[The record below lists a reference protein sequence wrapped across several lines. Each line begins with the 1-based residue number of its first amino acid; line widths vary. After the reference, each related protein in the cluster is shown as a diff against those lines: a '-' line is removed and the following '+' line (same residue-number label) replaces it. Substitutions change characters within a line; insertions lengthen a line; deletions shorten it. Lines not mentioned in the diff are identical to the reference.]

1 MSDVETTVFEE
12 KFTNYSS
19 QEEEAGQ
26 ATRDHMG
33 KHQVSQE
40 AEVRWE
46 HGSEPL
52 LWFLQDWM
60 SEEG

>member
-40 AEVRWE
+40 AEVR
-46 HGSEPL
+46 
-52 LWFLQDWM
+52 
-60 SEEG
+60 